1 LTNITPYGSYDDE
14 PKLFKISSI
23 IFCANE
29 SVTTV
34 LTFILFTNFGTVVL
48 PVTYVSIISGACRSV
63 RPVPE
68 ISKNVNPCYSLRG
81 CQLL

>member
-1 LTNITPYGSYDDE
+1 MVHMMMNQNC
-14 PKLFKISSI
+14 KISSI
-23 IFCANE
+23 IFCADE
-29 SVTTV
+29 LGTTV
-34 LTFILFTNFGTVVL
+34 LTSILFTNFGTVVL

-68 ISKNVNPCYSLRG
+68 ISKNVNPYYSLRG